1 MALKQG
7 VLEVKKKLRE
17 YQYKEGY
24 VRFFENKT
32 VEWDEAGN
40 VEQMSEQIKRA
51 MVHDAIKLCSSLK
64 GEKAKNVGWNNVLN
78 ATVERKEATWKE
90 IVGARNK
97 VTKERY
103 LKIYKEEKR
112 KVKRCIC
119 QRKNEVNEQIGI

>member
-1 MALKQG
+1 MCRTRGLK
-7 VLEVKKKLRE
+7 V
-17 YQYKEGY
+17 
-24 VRFFENKT
+24 
-32 VEWDEAGN
+32 N
-40 VEQMSEQIKRA
+40 V
-51 MVHDAIKLCSSLK
+51 